1 MFGISLLLFVSL
13 SLVFFSAIDN
23 LYPTLNAWLFTSAIL
38 TNAITSNT
46 DDDAIDVEMQSDMM
60 LILSCLCD
68 GDMHRKELF
77 GEAGVNVC
85 VNYLKTEPK
94 LLNSGLGHHR
104 LLLSAVDCVWYV
116 NKSFILKHIYR
127 IFALISRMSRLAG
140 Y

>member
-1 MFGISLLLFVSL
+1 MFVGFALLKKLIVNHLVMCNSNLIVILFIP
-13 SLVFFSAIDN
+13 A
-23 LYPTLNAWLFTSAIL
+23 AIL

-46 DDDAIDVEMQSDMM
+46 EDDAIDVEMQSDML

-85 VNYLKTEPK
+85 VNYLKTDPK

-104 LLLSAVDCVWYV
+104 LLLSAVDCVW
-116 NKSFILKHIYR
+116 
-127 IFALISRMSRLAG
+127 
-140 Y
+140 

>member
-1 MFGISLLLFVSL
+1 
-13 SLVFFSAIDN
+13 
-23 LYPTLNAWLFTSAIL
+23 
-38 TNAITSNT
+38 
-46 DDDAIDVEMQSDMM
+46 MQSDMM

-116 NKSFILKHIYR
+116 NKSFILKHKYA
-127 IFALISRMSRLAG
+127 IFLACHGLGDIRQVLYKEKSFFMSVEPHKKTDRKDINIICGMSLITLMIKM
-140 Y
+140 

>member
-1 MFGISLLLFVSL
+1 
-13 SLVFFSAIDN
+13 
-23 LYPTLNAWLFTSAIL
+23 L

-116 NKSFILKHIYR
+116 NKSFILQHIHR
-127 IFALISRMSRLAG
+127 IFALISRMSRDIRQVLYKEKSFFYDSG
-140 Y
+140 TTKKQTEKI